1 MNDAFQQ
8 GDSELENTEF
18 NSNAP
23 FFPSVSVA
31 AKLVIFAYRFPGIF
45 PLQGPN
51 MQAAQKGV
59 IAAVFIGL
67 GIVGYSVKSG
77 YIFVEGVSKPPLVG
91 SYSVDTGQRFE
102 VKGDGTWTLSLSEGF
117 RNGTWVLVD
126 ESHIGL
132 KSQSDTGTGT
142 VCTFAFAGYSALR
155 LSECSLEANFTR
167 I

>member
-1 MNDAFQQ
+1 
-8 GDSELENTEF
+8 
-18 NSNAP
+18 
-23 FFPSVSVA
+23 
-31 AKLVIFAYRFPGIF
+31 
-45 PLQGPN
+45 

-59 IAAVFIGL
+59 IAAAVLIGL

-77 YIFVEGVSKPPLVG
+77 YIFVDGVSEPPLVG

-102 VKGDGTWTLSLSEGF
+102 LKGDGTWTLSLPEGF

-132 KSQSDTGTGT
+132 KNQGSTGSGT
-142 VCTFAFAGYSALR
+142 VCTFAFAEYSVLR
-155 LSECSLEANFTR
+155 LSECFLEANFTR